1 MTADTPLTKTIG
13 MLVQKAKIAQLD
25 FEKYNQEQVNE
36 VITAVAWA
44 ICNPQNNKLIAELSV
59 DTTNLGKSEDKI
71 IKNRRKTLG
80 LLRDLQQAKSVG
92 VIKEDKTAG
101 IIEIARPVGVVAAV
115 TPSTNPAA
123 TPINNILNAL
133 KGRNAI
139 IISPSPSGQ
148 IVFQELLNFINN
160 ELDKISAPK
169 NLIQTLPSPV
179 NKDLT
184 KELMKQVD
192 LVIVTG
198 SQNNVREAY
207 SSGTPAIGVGQ
218 GNVTVI
224 VDETCDLKDAA
235 KKIKL
240 SKTFDYATSCSSE
253 NNLVV
258 IKKVY
263 DEFIKLLKLED
274 GMLLNTD
281 QKKSL
286 QNILWIN
293 GKLNKNILAKSAFTL
308 CKKINLKND
317 HTEKIKFLIV
327 EEQGIGTDYPFSG
340 EKLSPVLSIY
350 KAEDFNDAKSISNKI
365 LNYQG
370 KGHSIGIYTQDT
382 SRSMELGL
390 ELPVCRVIVNQA
402 HTFATGGSF
411 TNGLPFSLSMGC
423 GTWGRNSIDDNLN
436 YKHFI
441 NITRISTEVSGKEP
455 TLKDYFENY
464 CNKHQP
470 NDLDLLDE

>member
-1 MTADTPLTKTIG
+1 MTANIPITKTIDT
-13 MLVQKAKIAQLD
+13 LVQKAKIAQLN

-44 ICNPQNNKLIAELSV
+44 ICNPLNNKLIAELSV
-59 DTTNLGKSEDKI
+59 SSTNLGKKEDKI

-80 LLRDLQQAKSVG
+80 LLRDLQHAKSVG
-92 VIKEDKTAG
+92 VIQEDKVAG
-101 IIEIARPVGVVAAV
+101 IIEIAKPVGVVAAV

-139 IISPSPSGQ
+139 VISPSPSGQ
-148 IVFQELLNFINN
+148 QVFEELLNYINN

-224 VDETCDLKDAA
+224 IDETCDLKDAA
-235 KKIKL
+235 RKIKL

-258 IKKVY
+258 VKKVY
-263 DEFIKLLKLED
+263 DEFIKLLELED
-274 GMLLNTD
+274 GLLLNAD

-293 GKLNKNILAKSAFTL
+293 GKLNKNILAKSASTL
-308 CKKINLKND
+308 CKDIDLK
-317 HTEKIKFLIV
+317 K
-327 EEQGIGTDYPFSG
+327 
-340 EKLSPVLSIY
+340 
-350 KAEDFNDAKSISNKI
+350 
-365 LNYQG
+365 NY
-370 KGHSIGIYTQDT
+370 
-382 SRSMELGL
+382 L
-390 ELPVCRVIVNQA
+390 V
-402 HTFATGGSF
+402 F
-411 TNGLPFSLSMGC
+411 
-423 GTWGRNSIDDNLN
+423 
-436 YKHFI
+436 
-441 NITRISTEVSGKEP
+441 
-455 TLKDYFENY
+455 YF
-464 CNKHQP
+464 
-470 NDLDLLDE
+470 

>member
-1 MTADTPLTKTIG
+1 MTSNIPITKTVD

-44 ICNPQNNKLIAELSV
+44 ICNPLNNQLIAELSV
-59 DTTNLGKSEDKI
+59 GSTNLGKLEDKI

-80 LLRDLQQAKSVG
+80 LLRDLQKAISVG
-92 VIKEDKTAG
+92 VMQEDKTIG
-101 IIEIARPVGVVAAV
+101 IIEIAKPVGIVAAV

-139 IISPSPSGQ
+139 IISPSPAGQ
-148 IVFQELLNFINN
+148 KVFQELLNYINN
-160 ELDKISAPK
+160 ELHKISAPK
-169 NLIQTLPSPV
+169 NLIQTLPSPAS
-179 NKDLT
+179 KDLT

-198 SQNNVREAY
+198 SQNNVRAAY

-224 VDETCDLKDAA
+224 IDETCDLKEAA
-235 KKIKL
+235 RKIKL

-263 DEFIKLLKLED
+263 DEFIKLLELED
-274 GMLLNTD
+274 GLLLNAD

-293 GKLNKNILAKSAFTL
+293 GKLNKNILAKPASAF
-308 CKKINLKND
+308 CKEIDLKKD
-317 HTEKIKFLIV
+317 YSEKIQFLIV
-327 EEQGIGTDYPFSG
+327 EEKGIGKEYPFSG

-350 KAEDFNDAKSISNKI
+350 KAEDFQDAKNISNKI

-370 KGHSIGIYTQDT
+370 KGHSIGIYTKDS

-441 NITRISTEVSGKEP
+441 NITRISTEIPGTEP
-455 TLKDYFENY
+455 TLKDFFEKY
-464 CNKHQP
+464 CHKHHP
-470 NDLDLLDE
+470 KNLDLLD

>member
-1 MTADTPLTKTIG
+1 MTANIPITKTIDT
-13 MLVQKAKIAQLD
+13 LVQKAKIAQLN

-44 ICNPQNNKLIAELSV
+44 ICNPLNNKLIAELSV
-59 DTTNLGKSEDKI
+59 TSTNLGKKEDKI

-80 LLRDLQQAKSVG
+80 LLRDLQHAKSVG
-92 VIKEDKTAG
+92 VIQEDKVAG
-101 IIEIARPVGVVAAV
+101 IIEIAKPVGVVAAV

-139 IISPSPSGQ
+139 VISPSPSGQ
-148 IVFQELLNFINN
+148 QVFEELLNYINN

-179 NKDLT
+179 SKDLT

-218 GNVTVI
+218 GNVTI
-224 VDETCDLKDAA
+224 IIDETCDLKDAA
-235 KKIKL
+235 RKIKL
-240 SKTFDYATSCSSE
+240 SKTFDYSTSCSSE

-258 IKKVY
+258 VKKVY
-263 DEFIKLLKLED
+263 DEFIKLLELED
-274 GMLLNTD
+274 GLLLNTD

-308 CKKINLKND
+308 CKEIDLKKD
-317 HTEKIKFLIV
+317 HTEKIQFLIV
-327 EEQGIGTDYPFSG
+327 EEQGIGTEYPFSG

-350 KAEDFNDAKSISNKI
+350 KAEDFQEAKSISNKI

-370 KGHSIGIYTQDT
+370 KGHSIGIYTQD
-382 SRSMELGL
+382 SNRSMELGL

-441 NITRISTEVSGKEP
+441 NITRISTEISGRES
-455 TLKDYFENY
+455 TLKDFFENY
-464 CNKHQP
+464 CHKHHP
-470 NDLDLLDE
+470 KNLDLLD

>member
-1 MTADTPLTKTIG
+1 MTANAPITKTVG

-44 ICNPQNNKLIAELSV
+44 ICNPLNNKLIAELSV
-59 DTTNLGKSEDKI
+59 SSTNLGKKEDKI

-92 VIKEDKTAG
+92 VILEDKKTG
-101 IIEIARPVGVVAAV
+101 IIEIAKPVGVVAAV

-139 IISPSPSGQ
+139 IISPSPAGQ
-148 IVFQELLNFINN
+148 KVFQELLNYINN
-160 ELDKISAPK
+160 ELEKISAPE

-224 VDETCDLKDAA
+224 IDETCDLKDAA
-235 KKIKL
+235 RKIRL

-258 IKKVY
+258 VKKVY
-263 DEFIKLLKLED
+263 DEFIKLLELED
-274 GMLLNTD
+274 GLLLNAD

-293 GKLNKNILAKSAFTL
+293 GKLNKNILAKPAPIL
-308 CKKINLKND
+308 CKEIDLKKD
-317 HTEKIKFLIV
+317 YSEKTEFLIV
-327 EEQGIGTDYPFSG
+327 EEQGIGTGYPFSG

-350 KAEDFNDAKSISNKI
+350 KVKDFQDAKNISNKI

-370 KGHSIGIYTQDT
+370 KGHSIGIYTQDS

-441 NITRISTEVSGKEP
+441 NITRISTEIPGREP
-455 TLKDYFENY
+455 TLKDFFEKY
-464 CNKHQP
+464 CHKHYP
-470 NDLDLLDE
+470 KDLKLLD

>member
-1 MTADTPLTKTIG
+1 MTANIPIIKTIDA
-13 MLVQKAKIAQLD
+13 LVQEAKIAQLD

-36 VITAVAWA
+36 VVTAVAWA
-44 ICNPQNNKLIAELSV
+44 ICNPLNNKLIAELSV
-59 DTTNLGKSEDKI
+59 TTTNLGKIEDKI
-71 IKNRRKTLG
+71 IKNKRKTLG

-92 VIKEDKTAG
+92 VIQEDKTTG
-101 IIEIARPVGVVAAV
+101 IIEIARPVGVIAAV

-139 IISPSPSGQ
+139 IISPSPTGQ
-148 IVFQELLNFINN
+148 KVFQELLNYINN

-240 SKTFDYATSCSSE
+240 SKTFDHATSCSSE

-263 DEFIKLLKLED
+263 DEFIKLLNLED
-274 GMLLNTD
+274 GILLNAD

-308 CKKINLKND
+308 CKKIDLKND

-441 NITRISTEVSGKEP
+441 NITKISTEVSGREPILKE
-455 TLKDYFENY
+455 YFENY
-464 CNKHQP
+464 CNKHHP

>member
-1 MTADTPLTKTIG
+1 MTTDTPLTKTIG

-44 ICNPQNNKLIAELSV
+44 MCNPQNNKLIAELSV
-59 DTTNLGKSEDKI
+59 DTTNFGKSEDKI

-80 LLRDLQQAKSVG
+80 LLRDLQQAKSIG

-133 KGRNAI
+133 KGRNTI

-148 IVFQELLNFINN
+148 IGFQELLNFINN

-240 SKTFDYATSCSSE
+240 SKTFDHATSCSSE

-263 DEFIKLLKLED
+263 DEFIKLLNLED
-274 GMLLNTD
+274 GILLNAD

-308 CKKINLKND
+308 CKKIDLKND

-441 NITRISTEVSGKEP
+441 NITKISTEVSGREPILKE
-455 TLKDYFENY
+455 YFENY
-464 CNKHQP
+464 CNKHHP

>member
-1 MTADTPLTKTIG
+1 MNNSISTTETIG
-13 MLVQKAKIAQLD
+13 NTVQKAKSAQFE
-25 FEKYNQEQVNE
+25 FEKYNQAQVDD
-36 VITAVAWA
+36 VVTAVAWS
-44 ICNPQNNKLIAELSV
+44 ICNPANNKLISDLAV
-59 DTTNLGKSEDKI
+59 NTTGLGKVDDKI
-71 IKNRRKTLG
+71 LKNKRKTLG
-80 LLRDLQQAKSVG
+80 LLRDLKNVKTVG
-92 VIKEDKTAG
+92 VIKEDKEKG
-101 IIEIARPVGVVAAV
+101 IVEIAKPVGVVAAV

-139 IISPSPSGQ
+139 IISPSPAGQ
-148 IVFQELLNFINN
+148 KVFQELLNYINN

-224 VDETCDLKDAA
+224 IDETCDLKDAA
-235 KKIKL
+235 RKIKI

-258 IKKVY
+258 VKKVY
-263 DEFIKLLKLED
+263 DEFIKLLELED
-274 GMLLNTD
+274 GLLLNAD

-293 GKLNKNILAKSAFTL
+293 GKLNKNILAKSASTL
-308 CKKINLKND
+308 CKEMDLKKD
-317 HTEKIKFLIV
+317 YSEKTQFLIV
-327 EEQGIGTDYPFSG
+327 EEQGIGKEHPFSG

-350 KAEDFNDAKSISNKI
+350 KAEDFQDAKNISNKI

-441 NITRISTEVSGKEP
+441 NITRISTEISGREP

-464 CNKHQP
+464 CNKHHP

>member
-1 MTADTPLTKTIG
+1 MTVNIPITKTIVT
-13 MLVQKAKIAQLD
+13 LVQKAKIAQLD

-44 ICNPQNNKLIAELSV
+44 ICNPLNNKLIAELSV
-59 DTTNLGKSEDKI
+59 TSTNLGKKEDKI

-80 LLRDLQQAKSVG
+80 LLRDLQHAKSVG
-92 VIKEDKTAG
+92 VIQEDKVAG
-101 IIEIARPVGVVAAV
+101 IIEIAKPVGVVAAV

-139 IISPSPSGQ
+139 VISPSPSGQ
-148 IVFQELLNFINN
+148 QVFEELLNYINN

-179 NKDLT
+179 SKDLT

-218 GNVTVI
+218 GNVTI
-224 VDETCDLKDAA
+224 IIDETCDLKDAA
-235 KKIKL
+235 RKIKL
-240 SKTFDYATSCSSE
+240 SKTFDYSTSCSSE

-258 IKKVY
+258 VKKVY
-263 DEFIKLLKLED
+263 DEFIKLLELED
-274 GMLLNTD
+274 GLLLNAD

-286 QNILWIN
+286 QNILWIT
-293 GKLNKNILAKSAFTL
+293 GKLNKNILAKSALTL
-308 CKKINLKND
+308 CKEIGLKKD
-317 HTEKIKFLIV
+317 HSEKIQFLIV
-327 EEQGIGTDYPFSG
+327 EEQGIGKEYPFSG

-350 KAEDFNDAKSISNKI
+350 KAEDFQDAKNISNKI

-370 KGHSIGIYTQDT
+370 KGHSIGIYTQDS
-382 SRSMELGL
+382 SRRMELGL

-423 GTWGRNSIDDNLN
+423 GTWGKNSIDDNLN

-441 NITRISTEVSGKEP
+441 NVTRISTEISGREP
-455 TLKDYFENY
+455 TLKDFFEKY
-464 CNKHQP
+464 CHKHHP
-470 NDLDLLDE
+470 KNLDLLD

>member
-1 MTADTPLTKTIG
+1 MTANIPITKTIDT
-13 MLVQKAKIAQLD
+13 LVQKAKIAQLN

-36 VITAVAWA
+36 VITAVAWS
-44 ICNPQNNKLIAELSV
+44 ICNPLNNKLIAELSV
-59 DTTNLGKSEDKI
+59 SSTNLGKKEDKI

-92 VIKEDKTAG
+92 VIQENKTTG
-101 IIEIARPVGVVAAV
+101 IIEIAKPVGIVAAV

-123 TPINNILNAL
+123 SPINNILNAL

-139 IISPSPSGQ
+139 IISSSPSGQ
-148 IVFQELLNFINN
+148 KVFQELLNYINN

-184 KELMKQVD
+184 KELMKQAD

-224 VDETCDLKDAA
+224 IDETCDLIDAA
-235 KKIKL
+235 RKIKL

-258 IKKVY
+258 VKKVY
-263 DEFIKLLKLED
+263 DEFVKLLELED
-274 GMLLNTD
+274 GLLLNAD

-286 QNILWIN
+286 KNILWIN
-293 GKLNKNILAKSAFTL
+293 GKLNKNIIAKPASTL
-308 CKKINLKND
+308 CKEIDLKKYYS
-317 HTEKIKFLIV
+317 EKTQFLIV
-327 EEQGIGTDYPFSG
+327 EEQGIGMEHPFSG

-350 KAEDFNDAKSISNKI
+350 KADDFKHAKDISNKI

-370 KGHSIGIYTQDT
+370 KGHSIGIHTKK
-382 SRSMELGL
+382 SERSMELGI
-390 ELPVCRVIVNQA
+390 ELAVCRVIVNQPHA
-402 HTFATGGSF
+402 FATGGSF

-423 GTWGRNSIDDNLN
+423 GTWGKNSIDDNLN

-441 NITRISTEVSGKEP
+441 NITKISTVIQGIEP
-455 TLKDYFENY
+455 KLKDFFEEY
-464 CNKHQP
+464 CNKHHPKELKNIDQ
-470 NDLDLLDE
+470 

>member
-25 FEKYNQEQVNE
+25 FEKYNQEKVNE

-59 DTTNLGKSEDKI
+59 DTTNLGKLEDKI

-179 NKDLT
+179 NKNLT
-184 KELMKQVD
+184 KELMKQAD

-224 VDETCDLKDAA
+224 IDETCDLKDAA
-235 KKIKL
+235 RKIKL

-258 IKKVY
+258 VKKVY
-263 DEFIKLLKLED
+263 DEFIKLLELED
-274 GMLLNTD
+274 GLLLNVN

-293 GKLNKNILAKSAFTL
+293 DKLNINILAKSAFIL
-308 CKKINLKND
+308 CKEIDLKED
-317 HTEKIKFLIV
+317 YSEKIQFLIV
-327 EEQGIGTDYPFSG
+327 EEQGIGKAYPFSG

-350 KAEDFNDAKSISNKI
+350 KADDFKQAKDISNKI

-370 KGHSIGIYTQDT
+370 KGHSIGIYTKK
-382 SRSMELGL
+382 SERSMELGI
-390 ELPVCRVIVNQA
+390 ELPVCRVIVNQPHA
-402 HTFATGGSF
+402 FATGGSF

-423 GTWGRNSIDDNLN
+423 GTWGKNSIDDNLN
-436 YKHFI
+436 YRHFI
-441 NITRISTEVSGKEP
+441 NITKISTVIPGIEP
-455 TLKDYFENY
+455 KLKDFFEEY
-464 CNKHQP
+464 CDKHHPKELKNIDQ
-470 NDLDLLDE
+470 